1 MALDAYREAKA
12 KPDCCP
18 CCVPSMPDHVA
29 TSCFCCAKNSCGLVA
44 GPPEGRLRR
53 ALSNWY
59 APALSKKPVKVAV
72 IVVAVAWAGISGW
85 CASNLQQDF
94 QFRWFVNDDAE
105 LQKVFDVQ
113 DNYYGQN
120 SPPVNI
126 ITPGSAAFDYSTID
140 AQMKMNALGAAVEA
154 NVWIEAGSV
163 TAWQSR
169 FHEWVWQCG
178 QTTELPAALG
188 GGICVRRDCT
198 YTVGASTLLV
208 YPYCSLPKVL
218 RDAGGTA
225 LLDGSGRELHGPGP
239 NNKFMVDASGAP
251 LPDGAP
257 LAAAFV
263 PPGSFYA
270 WLDQF
275 VADSPLGQL
284 SASEVV
290 WLDTSAVR
298 DAAAVAEG
306 VRATRLRAEF
316 RTTDG
321 ASEQIASMETLRE
334 SVASVGVPGAFPYTF
349 GFLFYEQFKI
359 IQREALL
366 NLVLA
371 LVAVFVIVLVI
382 IAEIRT
388 TLLVML
394 CVLLTDIDILGLMWL
409 WGLTIDSVAIIN
421 LVLAVGL
428 AVDYSAHVAH
438 AFVAAKGTHDE
449 RMRAAI
455 TEMGTAVIHGAFS
468 TFLAVLVL
476 AFSSSYIFRVFFKQ
490 FFGIC
495 VFGVFHGL
503 ALLPVMLSLFGP
515 PPTEGLSYEG
525 KIEPR
530 DDAKRHYKP
539 NVQLS
544 TVPAV
549 ESLPA

>member
-1 MALDAYREAKA
+1 MALDCYHEAKA

-18 CCVPSMPDHVA
+18 CCAPSMADDVS
-29 TSCFCCAKNSCGLVA
+29 TSCFCCAKNSCGRVA
-44 GPPEGRLRR
+44 GPQEGRLRR
-53 ALSNWY
+53 ALSKYY
-59 APALSKKPVKVAV
+59 APALSKKWVKVAV
-72 IVVAVAWAGISGW
+72 IVVAAAWAGFSGW
-85 CASNLQQDF
+85 CASNLEQDF
-94 QFRWFVNDDAE
+94 QYRWFVNDDAE
-105 LQKVFDVQ
+105 LQKTFEVQ
-113 DNYYGQN
+113 DDYYGQ
-120 SPPVNI
+120 STPPINI
-126 ITPGSAAFDYSTID
+126 VTPGSAAFDYASID
-140 AQMKMNALGAAVEA
+140 GQMKMAALGAAVEE
-154 NVWIEAGSV
+154 NVWIEPGSV
-163 TAWQSR
+163 TAWQPR
-169 FHEWVWQCG
+169 FKEWVWQCG

-188 GGICVRRDCT
+188 GGSCVRRDCT
-198 YTVGASTLLV
+198 YTAGGSMLLV

-218 RDAGGTA
+218 RNPEGAAQIG
-225 LLDGSGRELHGPGP
+225 GSGQELHGPGP
-239 NNKFMVDASGAP
+239 DDKFMVDASGAQ

-257 LAAAFV
+257 LAGAYV
-263 PPGSFYA
+263 PPSSFYA

-290 WLDTSAVR
+290 WLDTSTVR
-298 DAAAVAEG
+298 DAAAVAAG
-306 VRATRLRAEF
+306 LRATRLRADSVKL
-316 RTTDG
+316 DG
-321 ASEQIASMETLRE
+321 ASDQIASMDTLRE
-334 SVASVGVPGAFPYTF
+334 SVASAGVPGAYPYTF
-349 GFLFYEQFKI
+349 SFLFYEQYKV

-366 NLVLA
+366 NLA
-371 LVAVFVIVLVI
+371 LSLLAVFVIVLVI

-388 TLLVML
+388 TLMVMG

-495 VFGVFHGL
+495 IFGVFHGL
-503 ALLPVMLSLFGP
+503 VFLPVILSLLGP
-515 PPTEGLSYEG
+515 APIEDPSSYDDKVESR
-525 KIEPR
+525 E
-530 DDAKRHYKP
+530 DAKSR
-539 NVQLS
+539 
-544 TVPAV
+544 TVPV
-549 ESLPA
+549 PPAGAQTA